1 MKFSEFAKNIINSF
15 LMIFALIIL
24 IITVLRTIFYPD
36 LAFDLKSIYIIMG
49 FSLLGSLMNIIL
61 YSSHDLSEQQMRV
74 RIVVHFGA
82 LELIL
87 ISLAAVLGFVN
98 NALHVIIMALEIA
111 VIYVIVRLLSWQNDK
126 KDAKKIN
133 EKLKMMR

>member
-1 MKFSEFAKNIINSF
+1 MKLSEFAKNIIHSF

-24 IITVLRTIFYPD
+24 IITILRTIFYPD
-36 LAFDLKSIYIIMG
+36 LAFDLKSIYIIMA

-74 RIVVHFGA
+74 RIIVHFGA

-87 ISLAAVLGFVN
+87 ISLAAVLGIVN

-126 KDAKKIN
+126 KEAKKIN
-133 EKLKMMR
+133 EKLKMMQ

>member
-1 MKFSEFAKNIINSF
+1 MKLSEFAKNIIQSF

-36 LAFDLKSIYIIMG
+36 LAFDLKSIYIIMA
-49 FSLLGSLMNIIL
+49 FSLLASLMNIIL
-61 YSSHDLSEQQMRV
+61 YSSHDLSEQQMRA
-74 RIVVHFGA
+74 RIIVHFGA

-87 ISLAAVLGFVN
+87 LSLAAVLGIVN
-98 NALHVIIMALEIA
+98 NVLQVFIMALEIA
-111 VIYVIVRLLSWQNDK
+111 VIYVIIRLLSWQNDK
-126 KDAKKIN
+126 KEAQKIN